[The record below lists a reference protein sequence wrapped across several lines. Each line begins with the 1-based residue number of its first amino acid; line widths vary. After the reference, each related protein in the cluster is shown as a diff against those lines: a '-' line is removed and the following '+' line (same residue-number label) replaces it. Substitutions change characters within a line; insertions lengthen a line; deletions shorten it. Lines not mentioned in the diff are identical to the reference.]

1 MRLPWMTRRDCRAWQ
16 SANTVADLGQLT
28 ARWLEG
34 DIKTMIGYVPNTPPD
49 DETAAIAP
57 TLAAANRAGFL
68 TDCSQPGLDGTGHDG
83 ARWQQRAAVTGFIA
97 DPDLLER
104 IRYAAA
110 DAGLIVVIHHPGDP
124 EGWCIPGYAVV
135 TLRAGTAYTAFGER
149 ADLDSLNDSWSGISP
164 VACLAVA
171 AAAQVTLA
179 DPLFGRNDLLWP
191 LLDDLTRPA
200 IRTQTG
206 A

>member
-1 MRLPWMTRRDCRAWQ
+1 MRLPWMTRRDRRAWR
-16 SANTVADLGQLT
+16 SATTVTDLGQLT

-34 DIKTMIGYVPNTPPD
+34 DLKTMAGCVPNTGPD
-49 DETAAIAP
+49 DETATLIP

-97 DPDLLER
+97 DPDLLDG

-110 DAGLIVVIHHPGDP
+110 NAGLIVIIHRPGDP
-124 EGWCIPGYAVV
+124 VGEAAPGYAVV
-135 TLRAGTAYTAFGER
+135 TLRDGRPYTAFGER
-149 ADLDSLNDSWSGISP
+149 IQPGTINATWPGTS
-164 VACLAVA
+164 ATARRAVA
-171 AAAQVTLA
+171 AAAQVTLV
-179 DPLFGRNDLLWP
+179 DPHYGRDDRLWP
-191 LLDDLTRPA
+191 LLDQLTHPLTR
-200 IRTQTG
+200 THTG